1 MSDFILY
8 IIHLLFVFLF
18 EETLENII
26 KVNVK
31 SLLWPGYLDE
41 VLNDIRMLLENCIGG
56 ANIFSY

>member
-31 SLLWPGYLDE
+31 KVYCDQ
-41 VLNDIRMLLENCIGG
+41 VN
-56 ANIFSY
+56 